1 MSVATPF
8 KSDGMGNGFPFC
20 PTTIDVVAFDT
31 ENTDY
36 DPDYIT
42 HWITLGGYS
51 KDDFDASTP
60 VTDAQI
66 ELSKQNAIKLFWNL
80 EKVTGEASKTATSW
94 FPSSSVTEVPVT
106 SYPDDEP
113 LAPKDRV
120 CLTGIGGSV
129 VDQPTGSVSLIK
141 ASIGIS
147 RMVAGATFLG
157 YGIRA
162 YSGTTYQL
170 LYTNGIHAWVDA
182 IHTAE
187 VHVALWSM
195 ATQDPR
201 HGVNHRYAYTVK
213 NGIHFVGYSENDGGV
228 ADATVPVAASSSGG
242 ATARID
248 DLEFFPYP

>member
-80 EKVTGEASKTATSW
+80 EKVTGEASHA
-94 FPSSSVTEVPVT
+94 SSGASVTEMPVT
-106 SYPDDEP
+106 SSPDGGD

-120 CLTGIGGSV
+120 CLSSVGGQVSDNSGPAIALMKAGI
-129 VDQPTGSVSLIK
+129 I
-141 ASIGIS
+141 IR
-147 RMVAGATFLG
+147 RMVAGDTFLG
-157 YGIRA
+157 YGILA
-162 YSGTTYQL
+162 YPRTTSGL
-170 LYTNGIHAWVDA
+170 LYTNGIHAGVNYSSGPQ
-182 IHTAE
+182 
-187 VHVALWSM
+187 HVALWSM
-195 ATQDPR
+195 ATQDPTY
-201 HGVNHRYAYTVK
+201 GVNHKYAYTIK
-213 NGIHFVGYSENDGGV
+213 NGIHFVGYSEGDGGV
-228 ADATVPVAASSSGG
+228 ADATVPVAVSFFGG
-242 ATARID
+242 ITARID
-248 DLEFFPYP
+248 DLEFFTYP